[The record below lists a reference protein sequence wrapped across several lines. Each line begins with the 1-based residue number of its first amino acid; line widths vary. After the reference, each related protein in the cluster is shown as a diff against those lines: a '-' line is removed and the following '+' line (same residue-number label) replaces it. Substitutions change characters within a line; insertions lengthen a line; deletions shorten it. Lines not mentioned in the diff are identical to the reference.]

1 MISRM
6 NSPLL
11 RKTLVAWVGVSG
23 LALGFVVGYLVPK
36 GGDEVAGETHSARD
50 PESPATAR
58 SSPEKASTTA
68 MNLTDRPS
76 LNVPMTGL
84 QRSEAARQVYQSMPS
99 TKRSKEV
106 GSRESDEWLENLPTN
121 EIPLFLEGI
130 CAANSGP
137 AGMGWDKR
145 GLVKSALGKWWKA
158 DRQAVLSWVSSLPP
172 GPTKRF
178 LSLELLESLVYESDP
193 DLAMR
198 MAEDFKSRDPE
209 WELDDFQEKTAS
221 KAIEKAWEN
230 PNSTAEQMLELYTY
244 LPTDTSGTMGSG
256 IKDYPENFE
265 FRKFLDGLYALTEQ
279 GKKPSRLPNDALT
292 AWARIDPQAATAW
305 FMEVSEKGIKHLPF
319 QEWSDISSAVADTH
333 GTQAYYEWASK
344 VLSGASDNFLK
355 KEFRPSGSDLLGI
368 AAATQNPV
376 ARDRILTHG
385 LRNADIES
393 TLRYLGMMS
402 SPEIRLRAISE
413 NSWHFQKANE
423 QFQLDD
429 AVFQELGLTREQ
441 VKEAIKN

>member
-58 SSPEKASTTA
+58 PSPEKASTTA
-68 MNLTDRPS
+68 MNLADRPS
-76 LNVPMTGL
+76 SNVPMTGL

-209 WELDDFQEKTAS
+209 WDLDDFQEKTVS

-230 PNSTAEQMLELYTY
+230 PNSTAEQMLELYTN

-292 AWARIDPQAATAW
+292 AWARNDPQAATAW

-385 LRNADIES
+385 LRYADIES

-413 NSWHFQKANE
+413 NSWHFQKVNE

>member
-1 MISRM
+1 
-6 NSPLL
+6 
-11 RKTLVAWVGVSG
+11 
-23 LALGFVVGYLVPK
+23 
-36 GGDEVAGETHSARD
+36 
-50 PESPATAR
+50 
-58 SSPEKASTTA
+58 
-68 MNLTDRPS
+68 
-76 LNVPMTGL
+76 
-84 QRSEAARQVYQSMPS
+84 
-99 TKRSKEV
+99 
-106 GSRESDEWLENLPTN
+106 
-121 EIPLFLEGI
+121 
-130 CAANSGP
+130 
-137 AGMGWDKR
+137 
-145 GLVKSALGKWWKA
+145 
-158 DRQAVLSWVSSLPP
+158 
-172 GPTKRF
+172 
-178 LSLELLESLVYESDP
+178 LELLESLVYESDP

-209 WELDDFQEKTAS
+209 WDLDDFQEKTVS

-230 PNSTAEQMLELYTY
+230 PNSTAEQMLELYTN

-256 IKDYPENFE
+256 IKDYPENFD

-292 AWARIDPQAATAW
+292 AWARNDPQAATAW

-413 NSWHFQKANE
+413 NSWHFQKVNE
-423 QFQLDD
+423 QFLLDD

>member
-1 MISRM
+1 
-6 NSPLL
+6 
-11 RKTLVAWVGVSG
+11 
-23 LALGFVVGYLVPK
+23 
-36 GGDEVAGETHSARD
+36 
-50 PESPATAR
+50 
-58 SSPEKASTTA
+58 
-68 MNLTDRPS
+68 
-76 LNVPMTGL
+76 
-84 QRSEAARQVYQSMPS
+84 
-99 TKRSKEV
+99 
-106 GSRESDEWLENLPTN
+106 
-121 EIPLFLEGI
+121 
-130 CAANSGP
+130 
-137 AGMGWDKR
+137 MGWDKR

-172 GPTKRF
+172 GPIKRF

-209 WELDDFQEKTAS
+209 WELDDFQEKTDS

-230 PNSTAEQMLELYTY
+230 PNSTAEQMLELYTN

-265 FRKFLDGLYALTEQ
+265 FRKFLDGLHALTEQ

-292 AWARIDPQAATAW
+292 AWARNDPQAATAW